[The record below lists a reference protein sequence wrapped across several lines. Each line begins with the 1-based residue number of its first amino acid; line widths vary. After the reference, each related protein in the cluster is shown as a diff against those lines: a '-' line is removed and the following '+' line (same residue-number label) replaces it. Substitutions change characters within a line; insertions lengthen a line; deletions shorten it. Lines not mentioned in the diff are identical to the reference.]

1 MFDESDLARRFVKV
15 TLPEGVTE
23 DGSRLSELQM
33 KFEEVLISHG
43 LLQPGSEGTAERAKQ
58 AIHL

>member
-43 LLQPGSEGTAERAKQ
+43 LLQPGGEGTAERVKQ